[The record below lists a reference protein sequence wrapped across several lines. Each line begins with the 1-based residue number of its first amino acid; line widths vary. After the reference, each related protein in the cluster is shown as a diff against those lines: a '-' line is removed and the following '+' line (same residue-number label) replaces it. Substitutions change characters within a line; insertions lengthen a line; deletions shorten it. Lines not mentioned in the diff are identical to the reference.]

1 MEKLKNEKM
10 VIPSMELLSEMESL
24 KIYGGVG
31 GGKNDTDGITYRYCD
46 GAKCNK
52 CSCIENPKTDSTCS
66 ILYVYCGAGT
76 TCDR

>member
-1 MEKLKNEKM
+1 M

-24 KIYGGVG
+24 EIYGGVG

-52 CSCIENPKTDSTCS
+52 CSCIENPKTDSHVQYCTC
-66 ILYVYCGAGT
+66 IVELALHVIGEE
-76 TCDR
+76 